1 MKEVAIVVLVV
12 SLLLSLPYILP
23 ADKEAPELENNELRE
38 MALSLNLKPTPT
50 DFKTL
55 LKIIDNPENPIS
67 KEKIALGKF
76 LFFDPLLSKDKDIS
90 CASCHKLKEGG
101 DDNLATAIGHKGQA
115 NPSHL
120 NSPTV
125 LNAALATAQFWDARA
140 KDVEAQAH
148 GPIQAPFEMNMTPDE
163 LVERLNTVPSYKEKF
178 KLAFPEDNNDA
189 INFDNITKAI
199 GAYERTLL
207 TRGSFDEFLEGD
219 NNAISDKAKHG
230 LALFINKGCKGCHTG
245 MSVGGLSVQKFP
257 LRRNI
262 ADLFN
267 LTLSPELQTI
277 DTTFPF
283 KNTGGFLGKNG
294 NQTFRV
300 PILRNITET
309 GPYFHN
315 GAVKDLEEAVWIMG
329 KYQLGID
336 FSESQIDEVVAFLK
350 TLQGEIIEY
359 NFGD

>member
-1 MKEVAIVVLVV
+1 MREILIVILVVGLVV
-12 SLLLSLPYILP
+12 SLPYFFP
-23 ADKEAPELENNELRE
+23 EKEAPQLTDHELRE
-38 MALSLNLKPTPT
+38 LALSLNLKPTPT

-55 LKIIDNPENPIS
+55 LKIIDNPQNLLS
-67 KEKIALGKF
+67 KEKIALGKL

-90 CASCHKLKEGG
+90 CASCHKLDEGG
-101 DDNLATAIGHKGQA
+101 DDNLATAIGHRGQA

-125 LNAALATAQFWDARA
+125 LNAALATSQFWDARA

-148 GPIQAPFEMNMTPDE
+148 GPIQASFEMNMTPEE
-163 LVERLNTVPSYKEKF
+163 LVARLNAVPSYKEIF
-178 KLAFPEDNNDA
+178 MRVFPEDNNGG

-219 NNAISDKAKHG
+219 ANAISAKAKRG

-267 LTLSPELQTI
+267 VTFSPDFKTI

-283 KNTGGFLGKNG
+283 KNTGGFLGKDG
-294 NQTFRV
+294 SKTFRV
-300 PILRNITET
+300 PILRNVTET
-309 GPYFHN
+309 SPYFHN
-315 GAVKDLEEAVWIMG
+315 GAVKDIEKAVWIMG

-336 FSESQIDEVVAFLK
+336 FSESQIDEIVAFLK

-359 NFGD
+359 RFDD